1 MRKLNEATGGQ
12 PQRWESLGNLG
23 AVKADAA
30 AIAYAV
36 EASFSG
42 HRLDVGGGGISPGQ
56 ELVEAA
62 VGVAVDNAGDDVGQV
77 GVRLDANQLAG
88 LDERGD
94 HGPMFGPAVGAGEQ
108 GILSLMSWS
117 LVRSQGSRSSTRCR
131 LRSWRTAQRSSA
143 ERPRISSS
151 IR

>member
-1 MRKLNEATGGQ
+1 
-12 PQRWESLGNLG
+12 
-23 AVKADAA
+23 
-30 AIAYAV
+30 
-36 EASFSG
+36 
-42 HRLDVGGGGISPGQ
+42 
-56 ELVEAA
+56 
-62 VGVAVDNAGDDVGQV
+62 
-77 GVRLDANQLAG
+77 
-88 LDERGD
+88 
-94 HGPMFGPAVGAGEQ
+94 MFGPAVGAGEQ